1 MFRIAS
7 QGLFCYNLAVAIT
20 YREHLKKLEGDT
32 LTVMVKQISIPL
44 SGIMSVI
51 DWRLNSTLSNLIISK
66 KFSGKGGETLLL
78 NTDKALGI
86 PKTLIIGTGRGYKND
101 LSKALKGLQTKNLSI
116 VLCEDVKKDR
126 QIIMSE
132 LQSQNIKCRKAIS
145 QNIGNETLV
154 ILRDIEY

>member
-7 QGLFCYNLAVAIT
+7 QGLFCYNLAVAIP

-32 LTVMVKQISIPL
+32 LTVMVKQISVPL
-44 SGIMSVI
+44 SGITSVI
-51 DWRLNSTLSNLIISK
+51 DWRLNSTISNLIITK

-132 LQSQNIKCRKAIS
+132 LQSQNIRCRKAIS